1 VTRGHSNLRAL
12 FHGLEALYGTDT
24 GIDPHAL
31 LLPYE
36 ADDDAA
42 REILFL
48 REDDEGLE
56 VGLAL
61 DQQTLEQLES
71 TPVQH
76 VLEDEQLGGTL
87 PVVEGL
93 SHLCYVAE
101 AARCERP
108 VSGLELETQ
117 AEVDKLALCLLHR
130 WPRAREDFGR
140 LVDRLYYRFDLVYTD
155 ADLRERYHTAN
166 RLALG
171 FSRRL
176 RPHVEAGRL
185 GPLRSTLRRFW
196 SGSMPQKR
204 ALAGN

>member
-1 VTRGHSNLRAL
+1 MTRPASNLQAL
-12 FHGLEALYGTDT
+12 FHGLEALYETDT
-24 GIDPHAL
+24 GLDPHTL
-31 LLPYE
+31 LVPFE
-36 ADDDAA
+36 ADEDEA
-42 REILFL
+42 REVLFL

-61 DQQTLEQLES
+61 DQHTLEHLES
-71 TPVQH
+71 TPAEH
-76 VLEDEQLGGTL
+76 VLEDERLGRTL

-93 SHLCYVAE
+93 SHLHYVAE

-140 LVDRLYYRFDLVYTD
+140 LVDRLYYRFDLLPNDD
-155 ADLRERYHTAN
+155 ALRERYQTAN
-166 RLALG
+166 RVALG

-176 RPHVEAGRL
+176 RPHVDAGRI
-185 GPLRSTLRRFW
+185 GGLRSTLRRFW
-196 SGSMPQKR
+196 RASMPQKR
-204 ALAGN
+204 SMASS

>member
-1 VTRGHSNLRAL
+1 VRAASTNLRAL

-24 GIDPHAL
+24 GLDPHNL

-36 ADDDAA
+36 AEEDEA

-48 REDDEGLE
+48 RESDDGLE

-61 DQQTLEQLES
+61 DQDILEHLES
-71 TPVQH
+71 MPAQH
-76 VLEDEQLGGTL
+76 VLEDDRLGRTL
-87 PVVEGL
+87 PVLEGL

-130 WPRAREDFGR
+130 WPRARDDFGR
-140 LVDRLYYRFDLVYTD
+140 LVDRLYYRFDLMPAHD
-155 ADLRERYHTAN
+155 DLRERYQTAN

-176 RPHVEAGRL
+176 FPHVDAGRL
-185 GPLRSTLRRFW
+185 GGLRSTLRRFW
-196 SGSMPQKR
+196 GSTMPQKR
-204 ALAGN
+204 AMAGG